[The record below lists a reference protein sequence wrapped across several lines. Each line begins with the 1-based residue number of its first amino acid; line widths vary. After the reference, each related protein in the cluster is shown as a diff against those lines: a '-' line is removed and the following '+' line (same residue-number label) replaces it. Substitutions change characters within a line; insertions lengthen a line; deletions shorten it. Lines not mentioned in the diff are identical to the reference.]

1 MLETF
6 VKDCIPWEGPH
17 AGAWG
22 QREEGA
28 EDKGEAEEG
37 DEELWPAHSPP
48 FPIPLC
54 HWGGGRIVG
63 SEVEEKSG
71 LSFYFSRS
79 CSGINWQDIKL
90 FFPKQSPFCLWQ

>member
-28 EDKGEAEEG
+28 EDEGEAEG
-37 DEELWPAHSPP
+37 DEEL
-48 FPIPLC
+48 
-54 HWGGGRIVG
+54 
-63 SEVEEKSG
+63 
-71 LSFYFSRS
+71 
-79 CSGINWQDIKL
+79 
-90 FFPKQSPFCLWQ
+90 